1 MTLRTRIAAAAS
13 LAVAVAVL
21 LAAVAVYLA
30 VRSDLRGQIDT
41 SLRQRAQ
48 GLLAM
53 PPSGPPGGPG
63 GALGQG
69 APPGPAGDR
78 WPRVVAPARFGG
90 ASGYVQF
97 IAPAGAVDVPGGQGS
112 SPTIAPSA
120 LEREIAASGR
130 GQSLADRTVR
140 GTHLRVLTLGI
151 GPRGA
156 VLVALPLTQ
165 VDHELSHILLIL
177 LIVGLAGIALAALLG
192 ALVART
198 ALTPIARFTR
208 RTEQLTGAL
217 DLTQRLPAG
226 GRDELARLAASFNA
240 TLDALARSLEAQRH
254 LIADAGHELRTPI
267 ASLRANIQVLQDAAR
282 LEPEDREGLRRDI
295 IEELDEL
302 TSLVS
307 DVVELA
313 RGAGSEGTA
322 AEGAADDVRLDG
334 IVADAVERT
343 RRRGELRFQVELQPT
358 IVRGAPERINRAV
371 ANLLDNAR
379 KWSPPGGL
387 VEIDLR
393 EGVLTVRD
401 HGPGFREAD
410 LPNVF
415 ERFYRAEQA
424 RKLPG
429 SGLGLAIVRQAAEAH
444 HGFATAE
451 NAPGGGARLRVS
463 FGTPAPPPADAPP
476 PLVAPSL

>member
-240 TLDALARSLEAQRH
+240 TLDALARSLE
-254 LIADAGHELRTPI
+254 G
-267 ASLRANIQVLQDAAR
+267 
-282 LEPEDREGLRRDI
+282 
-295 IEELDEL
+295 
-302 TSLVS
+302 
-307 DVVELA
+307 
-313 RGAGSEGTA
+313 
-322 AEGAADDVRLDG
+322 
-334 IVADAVERT
+334 
-343 RRRGELRFQVELQPT
+343 
-358 IVRGAPERINRAV
+358 
-371 ANLLDNAR
+371 
-379 KWSPPGGL
+379 
-387 VEIDLR
+387 
-393 EGVLTVRD
+393 
-401 HGPGFREAD
+401 
-410 LPNVF
+410 
-415 ERFYRAEQA
+415 
-424 RKLPG
+424 
-429 SGLGLAIVRQAAEAH
+429 
-444 HGFATAE
+444 
-451 NAPGGGARLRVS
+451 
-463 FGTPAPPPADAPP
+463 PAPPDRRRRPRAAHPDRLPARQHPGPPGRRAPG
-476 PLVAPSL
+476 ARGS